1 MSSHRHRHVP
11 ASAMTSTSN
20 PNAISGGGSALI
32 VCDMQ
37 PDLLKSIST
46 PPDARDECLTA
57 AKVCLMAARQMK
69 WTVIFTGL
77 RFRCRYEGV
86 PPQHR
91 LYGAFRRLNEKV
103 GDSSAH
109 WFMDGYEGSKID
121 GCLLPCLPSPAVESS
136 AGDRDAKTCM
146 STYGGDVEFV
156 WRDRHIPSSELLS
169 ILRRRDVSDVTIVG
183 VKASHCVQAT
193 AQILCDEGFAVTA
206 VREAIQD
213 DKPERLEA
221 VMTHLLPIYA
231 DIVSLESFVQGM
243 LGSEGF
249 DSKNVVGYDVDDTCS
264 RCNIRYLADC
274 QRSGHMHLY
283 SSALLRKGGWRKY
296 PTQLWY
302 SDAALSGRKFLCPI
316 GRPILDFCDEPAFSK
331 ISMFM
336 KGREWLDEKEK
347 IVSLAGESM
356 PKTYAIRHGKW
367 ANEAPLPEESTLFFL
382 KEAEKNGGKAVQ
394 VYRSPA
400 ECLANATDTTT
411 TYVVQGHVAAPMLTN
426 DGHKCHVKVYC
437 LLRCS
442 ADAGTGSVSWTLYT
456 CKDCYLSVASKV
468 WSPTDVSHDA
478 QITTLRNKRLKPG
491 QAADNFKA
499 WPGVYGKCQTLVS
512 DIVGRAIDQ
521 GRLRGREDKAQYEIF
536 SADFI
541 LDESDKLWCIE
552 FNFTPVLYDPR
563 ANQPLTTRGLKLYD
577 DLYQKYGDETE
588 IDDGK
593 MISDAVELI
602 FNAKMSPP
610 SENSLWDLCATME
623 GKRMASDAC
632 DDETQATVAASFR
645 HMLG

>member
-1 MSSHRHRHVP
+1 MTTP
-11 ASAMTSTSN
+11 TGTSTRSS
-20 PNAISGGGSALI
+20 NAISGGGSALI

-46 PPDARDECLTA
+46 PPNARDECLTNT
-57 AKVCLMAARQMK
+57 KVCIMAARQMK

-121 GCLLPCLPSPAVESS
+121 ECLLPSPAVESG
-136 AGDRDAKTCM
+136 AGDI
-146 STYGGDVEFV
+146 EFV

-169 ILRRRDVSDVTIVG
+169 ILRKRDVSDVAIVG

-231 DIVSLESFVQGM
+231 DIVSLESFVQGL

-249 DSKNVVGYDVDDTCS
+249 DSKNVVSYDADDACNDSTRS

-283 SSALLRKGGWRKY
+283 ASALLRKGGWRKY

-302 SDAALSGRKFLCPI
+302 TDAALSGRKFLCPI

-331 ISMFM
+331 ISMFI

-356 PKTYAIRHGKW
+356 PKTYVIRHGKW
-367 ANEAPLPEESTLFFL
+367 ADEAPLPEESTLFFL
-382 KEAEKNGGKAVQ
+382 KEAEKNGGRAVQ
-394 VYRSPA
+394 VYHSPA
-400 ECLANATDTTT
+400 ECLANATDTIT

-442 ADAGTGSVSWTLYT
+442 ADDDTGDVSWTLYT

-468 WSPTDVSHDA
+468 WSATDISHEA
-478 QITTLRNKRLKPG
+478 QITTLRNKKLKPG
-491 QAADNFKA
+491 HAADNFKA
-499 WPGVYGKCQTLVS
+499 WPSVYGKCQTLIS
-512 DIVGRAIDQ
+512 DIVRRAIDQ
-521 GRLRGREDKAQYEIF
+521 GRLRGREGKAQYEIF

-541 LDESDKLWCIE
+541 VDGLEKLWCIE
-552 FNFTPVLYDPR
+552 FNFTPVLYDPIW
-563 ANQPLTTRGLKLYD
+563 A
-577 DLYQKYGDETE
+577 
-588 IDDGK
+588 
-593 MISDAVELI
+593 
-602 FNAKMSPP
+602 
-610 SENSLWDLCATME
+610 
-623 GKRMASDAC
+623 
-632 DDETQATVAASFR
+632 
-645 HMLG
+645 

>member
-1 MSSHRHRHVP
+1 MTGTIGTRSS
-11 ASAMTSTSN
+11 
-20 PNAISGGGSALI
+20 NAIPGGGSALI

-37 PDLLKSIST
+37 TDMLKSIST
-46 PPDARDECLTA
+46 PPNARDDVLTA
-57 AKVCLMAARQMK
+57 SKVCIMAARQMK

-77 RFRCRYEGV
+77 RFRCRYEGI

-109 WFMDGYEGSKID
+109 WFMDGYEGSKIEK
-121 GCLLPCLPSPAVESS
+121 CLLPSPAVESG
-136 AGDRDAKTCM
+136 AGDREAKTCM
-146 STYGGDVEFV
+146 STTDGDIEFV

-231 DIVSLESFVQGM
+231 DIVSLDTFVQGL

-249 DSKNVVGYDVDDTCS
+249 DSTIVVGYDDTRSDSTRS

-283 SSALLRKGGWRKY
+283 ASALLRNGGWRKY

-331 ISMFM
+331 ISMFV

-356 PKTYAIRHGKW
+356 PKTYVIRHGTW
-367 ANEAPLPEESTLFFL
+367 ADEAPLPEESTLFFL

-394 VYRSPA
+394 AYRSPA

-411 TYVVQGHVAAPMLTN
+411 TYVVQGHLASPMLTN

-442 ADAGTGSVSWTLYT
+442 EDDGTGVSWTLYT
-456 CKDCYLSVASKV
+456 CKDCYLSVAPKV
-468 WSPTDVSHDA
+468 WSPTDVSHEA

-491 QAADNFKA
+491 HAADNFKA
-499 WPGVYGKCQTLVS
+499 WPGVYGKCQTLIA

-521 GRLRGREDKAQYEIF
+521 GRLRGREGKAQYEIF

-541 LDESDKLWCIE
+541 LDESEKLWCIE

-577 DLYQKYGDETE
+577 DLHKKNGDETE

-593 MISDAVELI
+593 MISDAVVLI
-602 FNAKMSPP
+602 FGRQDNEKMP
-610 SENSLWDLCATME
+610 SENSLWELCATIE
-623 GKRMASDAC
+623 GKTMASDAC
-632 DDETQATVAASFR
+632 GDESQATVAASFR
-645 HMLG
+645 RMFG

>member
-1 MSSHRHRHVP
+1 
-11 ASAMTSTSN
+11 MTS
-20 PNAISGGGSALI
+20 ISGCTANPGCGSALI

-46 PPDARDECLTA
+46 PPNAREDVLTA
-57 AKVCLMAARQMK
+57 AKICLMAARQMN

-77 RFRCRYEGV
+77 RFHCRYEGV

-103 GDSSAH
+103 GDNSAH
-109 WFMDGYEGSKID
+109 WFMGGYEGSKID
-121 GCLLPCLPSPAVESS
+121 ECLLPPSAAESN
-136 AGDRDAKTCM
+136 AGDRDADA
-146 STYGGDVEFV
+146 STNTAGDEIEIV
-156 WRDRHIPSSELLS
+156 WRDRHMPPSELLS
-169 ILRRRDVSDVTIVG
+169 ILRKHAISDATIVG
-183 VKASHCVQAT
+183 IKASHCVQVT
-193 AQILCDEGFAVTA
+193 AQLLCDEGFAVSA

-231 DIVSLESFVQGM
+231 DIVSLDSFVQSL

-249 DSKNVVGYDVDDTCS
+249 DSNNEVGATS
-264 RCNIRYLADC
+264 SSSSIRYLADC

-283 SSALLRKGGWRKY
+283 ASALLRKGGWRRY

-302 SDAALSGRKFLCPI
+302 SDAALSGRKYLCPI
-316 GRPILDFCDEPAFSK
+316 GRQILDFCDEPAFSK
-331 ISMFM
+331 ISMFV

-347 IVSLAGESM
+347 IVSLAGDSM
-356 PKTYAIRHGKW
+356 PKSYVIRNGQW
-367 ANEAPLPEESTLFFL
+367 VDEVPLPEESSLFFL

-400 ECLANATDTTT
+400 ECLANATDAKSM
-411 TYVVQGHVAAPMLTN
+411 YVVQGHIASPMLTN

-437 LLRCS
+437 LLHCS
-442 ADAGTGSVSWTLYT
+442 ADDGINVSWTLYT

-468 WSPTDVSHDA
+468 WSPTDVSHEA

-491 QAADNFKA
+491 HIAENFKA
-499 WPGVYGKCQTLVS
+499 WPGVYEKCQTLIA

-521 GRLRGREDKAQYEIF
+521 GKLRGREGKAQYEIF

-541 LDESDKLWCIE
+541 LDEFDKLWCIE

-563 ANQPLTTRGLKLYD
+563 ANQPLTTRGLQLYD
-577 DLYQKYGDETE
+577 DLFRKHGDEAE
-588 IDDGK
+588 IDDGT
-593 MISDAVELI
+593 MIDDAVELI
-602 FNAKMSPP
+602 HIFGSRGDGKMIQP
-610 SENSLWDLCATME
+610 SESSLWEICATW
-623 GKRMASDAC
+623 G
-632 DDETQATVAASFR
+632 
-645 HMLG
+645 